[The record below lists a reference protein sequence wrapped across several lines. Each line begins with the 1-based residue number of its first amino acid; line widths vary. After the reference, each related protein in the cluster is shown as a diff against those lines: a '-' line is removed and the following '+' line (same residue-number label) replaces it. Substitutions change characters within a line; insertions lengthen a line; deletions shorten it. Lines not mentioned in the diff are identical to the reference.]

1 MKRRLARALVAC
13 GVWVAAVLFTAAV
26 CGAAPPR
33 PRRGGVALMHP
44 YPLWPSEPV
53 PGWPGVGV
61 SEEFSPER
69 LAGGDAAGNRWPATY
84 GQPEFLAY
92 PGAVHHERNE
102 WQRYVCSYPIYN
114 RNTLRRNF
122 ILHRMDAYRAR
133 CVDWAEPVYYNPMY
147 GPRRRT
153 PKSRPPVK
161 VLPFKAGAPPIELD
175 IGRLEPSLYCLRPIY
190 AAPGVTDPAKKKYV
204 LFRLRINDRRGDPE
218 AMNTYYLWAQTL
230 DNFYAGQE
238 FYFHA
243 EDDRAFRAELFL
255 MPESETDLLVY
266 NVDLH
271 DRFGECARRKGKT
284 RSILFDTSER
294 RARWERLRNDPA
306 LRQKE
311 LVSPAEQ
318 QKRDEA
324 AWNRWPLNLH
334 LEVGGGTD
342 RILIP
347 APESW
352 ARYPFVI
359 RCKDGRLYG
368 GRRSGRWGWHI
379 YNEPARFTFR
389 GGTVRIVTG
398 DAKGARVEQE
408 IGPPLDG
415 MRHNVYNRQLLQ
427 GRKVL
432 RKGVQAAYVVGAD
445 LYENGVLV
453 RKNVGRLNL
462 RWFHPGKA
470 YFDPAGY
477 EPQDRVFDLGE
488 AAKGRLFY
496 NASQMRAALAN
507 GRGLDRPRG
516 AKSRSQ
522 WERDWAMRFIADIYR
537 WPALQTK
544 HNLVYLI
551 GGSVTGAPHRPHG
564 LDREWNRRYGWGA
577 RSQYLLEG
585 YDQVFPVVDGNEEL
599 ARAVGRF
606 VPWVKTPDDVIKL
619 LDTYLVQDN
628 ANEILHHR
636 YYYDHSMHLLMMK
649 AVVVQDDPKISEPW
663 MEFLWTR
670 MWEYPQA
677 LSGMADNVVTGATRD
692 GGTTIGS
699 FNYTRYPR
707 HMELMDRIET
717 YIRNGGL
724 PKYNIADP
732 DRYRKVFLSPYFV
745 LEAAAAGR
753 HAPGIGDV
761 GGSTQAYGGRLEA
774 GTGPLFAYGW
784 RWHRDPKFAYELVH
798 TYGRGK
804 GWTDAE
810 WAEIEKA
817 ADGQPDPYLQNR
829 SRVLSDWNGYLEG
842 GADRPDFRFRRAV
855 AVRVGN
861 GWGHNHWDTLDLRLW
876 AHGIVMSGDA
886 GQRSAYG
893 HPNHRRTRVHNT
905 VEVDGEDWYA
915 HSWIAHLFDAPD
927 AHYLRAESRAPFG
940 MERVTFFRRQVAL
953 LLADPGRPSAA
964 DVPRKDPNV
973 VTPDSYVLDVFRVSG
988 GTTHT
993 YCFHGACDDEFKV
1006 NVKNRKNMTGA
1017 RNDPDEDYLRG
1028 FAYRTAVENPDPDDV
1043 EWAGDCDGDVLQATW
1058 RVARWPRHGNNPEAK
1073 MLRGK
1078 HGGAMTAERKYT
1090 RLHLLGAARDRILH
1104 GICQDRV
1111 LWNEHNVGK
1120 PKYGVRCLF
1129 AQRRHEQPSD
1139 TVFVALLE
1147 TYGGEPQIVSRRLL
1161 AVENNETDAR
1171 RAVAVEV
1178 KTANGHTDLL
1188 FADARPEKRRRVAGG
1203 VEVSAEFA
1211 YLSRDKDGL
1220 RHAALT
1226 NGDLLKAGDVEIRPS
1241 DRRYGGRVLA
1251 VDYLKRR
1258 VRVDGYVPKYLAGRF
1273 FEAGGDWHRTSYE
1286 VEKVEHVGGGGEGK
1300 AAMVL
1305 TLRKG
1310 LEIMRTRVR
1319 SVDPAKGQVR
1329 GAIAMIR
1336 VRGRERGLVASNDAL
1351 TKFWRV
1357 AYVGGNRH
1365 EGHLFQL
1372 SPLDPKATGPV
1383 FTEADFPPGG
1393 GISVWEF
1400 GVGDEMILRTGVS
1413 LRRAGAGLYDVH
1425 ATTGFRLRM
1434 KATGFEVSTDGRNWR
1449 RIEARPQ
1456 GGMVEA
1462 HISLTDLNLPVD
1474 FKLHLLR

>member
-1 MKRRLARALVAC
+1 MSRRVGTASVICLIASVALLLCAAR
-13 GVWVAAVLFTAAV
+13 

-33 PRRGGVALMHP
+33 PRGGGAALMHP

-122 ILHRMDAYRAR
+122 ILHRMDAYKAR

-153 PKSRPPVK
+153 PKNRPPVK
-161 VLPFKAGAPPIELD
+161 VLPFKAGGPPIELD

-190 AAPGVTDPAKKKYV
+190 AAPAVSDPAKKKYV
-204 LFRLRINDRRGDPE
+204 LFRLRINDRRGDAE

-255 MPESETDLLVY
+255 MPESEADLLVY
-266 NVDLH
+266 NVDVH
-271 DRFGECARRKGKT
+271 DRFGECARRRGKR
-284 RSILFDTSER
+284 RSVLFDTSER
-294 RARWERLRNDPA
+294 KGRWERLRNDPA
-306 LRQKE
+306 FREKE
-311 LVSPAEQ
+311 LVSPDEQ
-318 QKRDEA
+318 RRRDEA
-324 AWNRWPLNLH
+324 VWAGAWPKNVHIWGNASKY
-334 LEVGGGTD
+334 VMV
-342 RILIP
+342 P
-347 APESW
+347 APEEW
-352 ARYPFVI
+352 ARYPWTL
-359 RCKDGRLYG
+359 RCKDGNFYVG
-368 GRRSGRWGWHI
+368 GRQGRWGLHA
-379 YNEPARFTFR
+379 YSEPARYTFK
-389 GGTVRIVTG
+389 GGTVMVRIR
-398 DAKGARVEQE
+398 DAGGQTRTEPL
-408 IGPPLDG
+408 GPPQPG
-415 MRHNVYNRQLLQ
+415 MRLDHVRHVLYLGKKRLRTNVADAW
-427 GRKVL
+427 V
-432 RKGVQAAYVVGAD
+432 AGAEI
-445 LYENGVLV
+445 LENG
-453 RKNVGRLNL
+453 RSVGKAKRNLNL
-462 RWFHPGKA
+462 RWFDPGKR
-470 YFDPAGY
+470 YFDTAAT
-477 EPQDRVFDLGE
+477 EAQDRVIRLGDR
-488 AAKGRLFY
+488 ARGKLFY
-496 NASQMRAALAN
+496 NATRMRALPN
-507 GRGLDRPRG
+507 GRGLGRPRG

-522 WERDWAMRFIADIYR
+522 WERDWAMRFIEGVYR
-537 WPALQTK
+537 WPSIQPK
-544 HNLVYLI
+544 HNLTYMIAGAVP
-551 GGSVTGAPHRPHG
+551 GAPHRPHS

-599 ARAVGRF
+599 AQAVGRF
-606 VPWVKTPDDVIKL
+606 VPWVKTPDDVIRL

-628 ANEILHHR
+628 ANEIMHHR

-677 LSGMADNVVTGATRD
+677 LSGMADNIVTGATRD

-717 YIRNGGL
+717 YIKNGGL
-724 PKYNIADP
+724 PRYNIAEP

-745 LEAAAAGR
+745 MEAAAAGR

-761 GGSTQAYGGRLEA
+761 GGSTQAYGGRLDA
-774 GTGPLFAYGW
+774 GTAPLFAYGW
-784 RWHRDPKFAYELVH
+784 RWHRDPKFAFELVH
-798 TYGRGK
+798 TFGRGK

-810 WAEIEKA
+810 WAEIRKA
-817 ADGQPDPYLQNR
+817 AEGQPDPYLQNR
-829 SRVLSDWNGYLEG
+829 SRVLSDWSGYLEG
-842 GADRPDFRFRRAV
+842 GTDQPDFRFRRAA

-876 AHGIVMSGDA
+876 AHGIVVSGDA

-893 HPNHRRTRVHNT
+893 RPNHRRTRVHNT
-905 VEVDGEDWYA
+905 VEVDGKDWYA

-940 MERVTFFRRQVAL
+940 MEHVTFFRRQVAL

-1017 RNDPDEDYLRG
+1017 RDDPDEDYLRG

-1043 EWAGDCDGDVLQATW
+1043 EWAADCDGDVLQATW
-1058 RVARWPRHGNNPEAK
+1058 RVARWARHGGNPEAK

-1090 RLHLLGAARDRILH
+1090 RLHLLGAANDRILH

-1111 LWNEHNVGK
+1111 LWNEHNAGK

-1129 AQRRHEQPSD
+1129 AQRRHQQPSD

-1161 AVENNETDAR
+1161 PVENNETDAR

-1226 NGDLLKAGDVEIRPS
+1226 NGDLLKAADIEIRPS

-1258 VRVDGYVPKYLAGRF
+1258 VRVGGRVPKYLAGCF

-1286 VEKVEHVGGGGEGK
+1286 VEKVEHVAARGK
-1300 AAMVL
+1300 GKPTAVL

-1319 SVDPAKGQVR
+1319 SVDPDTGRVR

-1372 SPLDPKATGPV
+1372 SRLDPEATGPV
-1383 FTEADFPPGG
+1383 FTEADFPPGSG
-1393 GISVWEF
+1393 LSVWEF

-1413 LRRAGAGLYDVH
+1413 LRRTGEGLYEVH
-1425 ATTGFRLRM
+1425 ATTGFTLRM
-1434 KATGFEVSTDGRNWR
+1434 KARGFEVSAHGTNWR
-1449 RIEARPQ
+1449 RLETRPSGGLTEAQ
-1456 GGMVEA
+1456 V
-1462 HISLTDLNLPVD
+1462 SLADLNLPVD
-1474 FKLHLLR
+1474 FKLRLLR